1 MAMNDYSDNDYWK
14 ALAERFFEAGTSEEE
29 ERELRRFIASGLAGS
44 EFNDVRAVMGLAAV
58 GARRYHRRRRRTV
71 FLSAAALL
79 VVVQADY
86 GLSAV
91 VAVVMTAVS
100 LAADGGDSCVAY
112 INGTKHTD
120 EAIVMAQMHSTMDE
134 MAQQAQELSV
144 ERQMDD
150 FFVESFNN

>member
-1 MAMNDYSDNDYWK
+1 MNDYSDNNYWK

-29 ERELRRFIASGLAGS
+29 ERDLRRFITSGLAGS

-58 GARRYHRRRRRTV
+58 GARRYNRRRRRTV
-71 FLSAAALL
+71 FLSAA
-79 VVVQADY
+79 
-86 GLSAV
+86 AV

>member
-14 ALAERFFEAGTSEEE
+14 ALAERFFEADTSETE

-71 FLSAAALL
+71 FLSAAA
-79 VVVQADY
+79 AAA
-86 GLSAV
+86 AV

>member
-29 ERELRRFIASGLAGS
+29 ERELRRFITSGLAGS

-58 GARRYHRRRRRTV
+58 GARRYNQRRRRTV
-71 FLSAAALL
+71 FLSAA
-79 VVVQADY
+79 
-86 GLSAV
+86 AV

-144 ERQMDD
+144 ERQMDN

>member
-1 MAMNDYSDNDYWK
+1 MNDYSDNDYWK

-71 FLSAAALL
+71 FLSAAA
-79 VVVQADY
+79 
-86 GLSAV
+86 AV
-91 VAVVMTAVS
+91 VAVVLTAVS
-100 LAADGGDSCVAY
+100 LTADGGDSCVAY

>member
-1 MAMNDYSDNDYWK
+1 MNDYSDNDYWK

-58 GARRYHRRRRRTV
+58 GARRYNRRRRRTV
-71 FLSAAALL
+71 FLSA
-79 VVVQADY
+79 
-86 GLSAV
+86 AV

-144 ERQMDD
+144 ERQMDN

>member
-1 MAMNDYSDNDYWK
+1 MNDYSDNDYWK

-29 ERELRRFIASGLAGS
+29 ERELRRFITSGLAGS

-58 GARRYHRRRRRTV
+58 GARRYNRRRRRTV
-71 FLSAAALL
+71 FLSAAA
-79 VVVQADY
+79 A
-86 GLSAV
+86 
-91 VAVVMTAVS
+91 AVVMTAVS

-144 ERQMDD
+144 ERQMDN

>member
-1 MAMNDYSDNDYWK
+1 MNDYSDNDYWK

-58 GARRYHRRRRRTV
+58 GARLYNRRRRRTV
-71 FLSAAALL
+71 FLSAAA
-79 VVVQADY
+79 AAAA
-86 GLSAV
+86 AV

>member
-1 MAMNDYSDNDYWK
+1 MNDYSDNDYWK
-14 ALAERFFEAGTSEEE
+14 ALAERFFEADTSEEE

-71 FLSAAALL
+71 FLSAAA
-79 VVVQADY
+79 A
-86 GLSAV
+86 AV
-91 VAVVMTAVS
+91 VVMTAVS

>member
-1 MAMNDYSDNDYWK
+1 MNDYSDNDYWK
-14 ALAERFFEAGTSEEE
+14 ALAERFFEADTSEEE

-58 GARRYHRRRRRTV
+58 GARRYNRRRRRTV
-71 FLSAAALL
+71 FLSAAA
-79 VVVQADY
+79 
-86 GLSAV
+86 AV

-100 LAADGGDSCVAY
+100 LAADEGDSCVAY

-144 ERQMDD
+144 ERQMDN

>member
-1 MAMNDYSDNDYWK
+1 MNDYSDNDYWK
-14 ALAERFFEAGTSEEE
+14 ALAERFFEADTSEEE

-58 GARRYHRRRRRTV
+58 GARRYNRRRRRTV
-71 FLSAAALL
+71 FLSAAA
-79 VVVQADY
+79 A
-86 GLSAV
+86 
-91 VAVVMTAVS
+91 AVVMTAVS

>member
-58 GARRYHRRRRRTV
+58 GARRYNRRRRRTV
-71 FLSAAALL
+71 FLSAAA
-79 VVVQADY
+79 A
-86 GLSAV
+86 A
-91 VAVVMTAVS
+91 AVVMTAVS
-100 LAADGGDSCVAY
+100 LAANGGDSCVAY

>member
-29 ERELRRFIASGLAGS
+29 ERDLRRFITSGLAGS

-58 GARRYHRRRRRTV
+58 GARRYNRRRRRTV
-71 FLSAAALL
+71 FLSAA
-79 VVVQADY
+79 
-86 GLSAV
+86 AV

-112 INGTKHTD
+112 INGTRHTD

>member
-1 MAMNDYSDNDYWK
+1 MNDYSDNDYWK

-58 GARRYHRRRRRTV
+58 GARRYNRRRRRTV
-71 FLSAAALL
+71 FLSAA
-79 VVVQADY
+79 
-86 GLSAV
+86 AV

-144 ERQMDD
+144 ERQMDN

>member
-1 MAMNDYSDNDYWK
+1 MNDYSDNDYWK

-58 GARRYHRRRRRTV
+58 GARRYHRRRRRTD
-71 FLSAAALL
+71 FLSAAA
-79 VVVQADY
+79 
-86 GLSAV
+86 AV

-100 LAADGGDSCVAY
+100 LTADGGDSCVAY

-144 ERQMDD
+144 ERQMDN

>member
-1 MAMNDYSDNDYWK
+1 MAMNDYSENNYWK

-58 GARRYHRRRRRTV
+58 GARRYNRRRRRTV
-71 FLSAAALL
+71 FLSAAA
-79 VVVQADY
+79 
-86 GLSAV
+86 AV
-91 VAVVMTAVS
+91 VAVVVTAVS

>member
-1 MAMNDYSDNDYWK
+1 MAMNDYSDNDDWK

-71 FLSAAALL
+71 FLSAAA
-79 VVVQADY
+79 
-86 GLSAV
+86 AV

-100 LAADGGDSCVAY
+100 LTADGGDSCVAY

>member
-1 MAMNDYSDNDYWK
+1 MNDYSDNDYWK
-14 ALAERFFEAGTSEEE
+14 ALAERFFEADTSEEE

-58 GARRYHRRRRRTV
+58 GARRYNRRRRRTV
-71 FLSAAALL
+71 FLSTAA
-79 VVVQADY
+79 
-86 GLSAV
+86 AV
-91 VAVVMTAVS
+91 VAMVITAVS

>member
-71 FLSAAALL
+71 FLSAAA
-79 VVVQADY
+79 A
-86 GLSAV
+86 
-91 VAVVMTAVS
+91 AVVMTAVS
-100 LAADGGDSCVAY
+100 LAANGGDSCVAY

>member
-1 MAMNDYSDNDYWK
+1 MNDYSDNDYWK

-29 ERELRRFIASGLAGS
+29 ERDLRRFITSGLAGS

-58 GARRYHRRRRRTV
+58 GARRYNRRRRTV
-71 FLSAAALL
+71 FLSAAA
-79 VVVQADY
+79 A
-86 GLSAV
+86 
-91 VAVVMTAVS
+91 AVVMTAVS

-144 ERQMDD
+144 ERQMDN

>member
-1 MAMNDYSDNDYWK
+1 MNDYSDNDYWK

-58 GARRYHRRRRRTV
+58 GARRYNRRRRRTV
-71 FLSAAALL
+71 FLSAAAAA
-79 VVVQADY
+79 VAA
-86 GLSAV
+86 AV

>member
-14 ALAERFFEAGTSEEE
+14 ALAERFFEADTSEEE

-58 GARRYHRRRRRTV
+58 GARRYNRRRRRTI
-71 FLSAAALL
+71 FLSAAA
-79 VVVQADY
+79 A
-86 GLSAV
+86 A

>member
-29 ERELRRFIASGLAGS
+29 ERELRRFITSGLAGS

-71 FLSAAALL
+71 FLSAATA
-79 VVVQADY
+79 
-86 GLSAV
+86 AV

-100 LAADGGDSCVAY
+100 LAADGDSCVAY

>member
-1 MAMNDYSDNDYWK
+1 MNDYSDNDYWK
-14 ALAERFFEAGTSEEE
+14 ALAERFFEADTSEEE

-58 GARRYHRRRRRTV
+58 GARRYNRRRRRTV
-71 FLSAAALL
+71 FLSAAA
-79 VVVQADY
+79 A
-86 GLSAV
+86 
-91 VAVVMTAVS
+91 AVVMTAVS

-150 FFVESFNN
+150 FFVKSFNN

>member
-1 MAMNDYSDNDYWK
+1 MNDYSDNNYWK

-71 FLSAAALL
+71 FLSAAA
-79 VVVQADY
+79 
-86 GLSAV
+86 AV

-100 LAADGGDSCVAY
+100 LTADGGDSCVAY

>member
-29 ERELRRFIASGLAGS
+29 ERELRRFIASGQAGS

-58 GARRYHRRRRRTV
+58 GARRYNRRRRRTV
-71 FLSAAALL
+71 FLSA
-79 VVVQADY
+79 
-86 GLSAV
+86 AV

-144 ERQMDD
+144 ERQMDN

>member
-14 ALAERFFEAGTSEEE
+14 ALAERFFEADTSEEE

-71 FLSAAALL
+71 FLSAA
-79 VVVQADY
+79 
-86 GLSAV
+86 AV

>member
-1 MAMNDYSDNDYWK
+1 MNDYSDNDYWK
-14 ALAERFFEAGTSEEE
+14 ALAERFFEADTSEEE
-29 ERELRRFIASGLAGS
+29 ERELRRFIASGQAGS

-58 GARRYHRRRRRTV
+58 GARRYNRRRRRTV
-71 FLSAAALL
+71 FLSA
-79 VVVQADY
+79 
-86 GLSAV
+86 AV

-144 ERQMDD
+144 ERQMDN

>member
-1 MAMNDYSDNDYWK
+1 MNDYSDNDYWK
-14 ALAERFFEAGTSEEE
+14 ALAERFLEAGTSEEE
-29 ERELRRFIASGLAGS
+29 ERELRRIIASGQAGS

-71 FLSAAALL
+71 FLSAAA
-79 VVVQADY
+79 
-86 GLSAV
+86 AV

-100 LAADGGDSCVAY
+100 LTADGGDSCVAY

>member
-1 MAMNDYSDNDYWK
+1 MTIGKRLPNAFSR
-14 ALAERFFEAGTSEEE
+14 LA
-29 ERELRRFIASGLAGS
+29 LRRRRSANCADSSLPDWRAA
-44 EFNDVRAVMGLAAV
+44 NYVRAVMGLAAV

-71 FLSAAALL
+71 FLSAAA
-79 VVVQADY
+79 A
-86 GLSAV
+86 AV

-100 LAADGGDSCVAY
+100 LAANGGDSCVAY

>member
-1 MAMNDYSDNDYWK
+1 MAINDYSDNDYWK
-14 ALAERFFEAGTSEEE
+14 ALAERFFEAGTSEKE

-58 GARRYHRRRRRTV
+58 GARRYNRRRRRTV
-71 FLSAAALL
+71 FLSAAA
-79 VVVQADY
+79 
-86 GLSAV
+86 AV

-112 INGTKHTD
+112 INGTRHTD

>member
-1 MAMNDYSDNDYWK
+1 MNDYSDNDYWK

-58 GARRYHRRRRRTV
+58 GAKRYNRRRRRTV
-71 FLSAAALL
+71 FLSAAA
-79 VVVQADY
+79 A
-86 GLSAV
+86 
-91 VAVVMTAVS
+91 AVVMTAVS

>member
-1 MAMNDYSDNDYWK
+1 MNDYSDNEYWK

-58 GARRYHRRRRRTV
+58 GARRYNRRRRRTV
-71 FLSAAALL
+71 FLSAAA
-79 VVVQADY
+79 
-86 GLSAV
+86 AV

-144 ERQMDD
+144 ERQMDN

>member
-1 MAMNDYSDNDYWK
+1 MNDYSDNDYWK

-58 GARRYHRRRRRTV
+58 GARRYNRRRRTV
-71 FLSAAALL
+71 FLSAAA
-79 VVVQADY
+79 
-86 GLSAV
+86 AV

-100 LAADGGDSCVAY
+100 LAANGGDSCVAY

-144 ERQMDD
+144 ERQMDN

>member
-1 MAMNDYSDNDYWK
+1 MNDYSDNDYWK

-44 EFNDVRAVMGLAAV
+44 EFNDVRAV
-58 GARRYHRRRRRTV
+58 
-71 FLSAAALL
+71 
-79 VVVQADY
+79 
-86 GLSAV
+86 

-112 INGTKHTD
+112 INGTRHTD

-144 ERQMDD
+144 ERQMDN

>member
-1 MAMNDYSDNDYWK
+1 MNDYYDNDYWK

-58 GARRYHRRRRRTV
+58 GARRYNRRRRRTV
-71 FLSAAALL
+71 FLSAAA
-79 VVVQADY
+79 A
-86 GLSAV
+86 A
-91 VAVVMTAVS
+91 VAVVITAVS

-144 ERQMDD
+144 ERQMDN

>member
-58 GARRYHRRRRRTV
+58 GARRDHRRRRRTV
-71 FLSAAALL
+71 FLSAAA
-79 VVVQADY
+79 A
-86 GLSAV
+86 A
-91 VAVVMTAVS
+91 AVVMTAVS

-144 ERQMDD
+144 ERQMDN

>member
-1 MAMNDYSDNDYWK
+1 MNDYSDNDYWK

-58 GARRYHRRRRRTV
+58 GARRYNRRRRRTV
-71 FLSAAALL
+71 FLSAAA
-79 VVVQADY
+79 A
-86 GLSAV
+86 AV
-91 VAVVMTAVS
+91 VAVVMAVVMTAVS

-144 ERQMDD
+144 ERQMDN

>member
-1 MAMNDYSDNDYWK
+1 MNDYSDNDYWK
-14 ALAERFFEAGTSEEE
+14 ALAERFFEADTSEEE

-58 GARRYHRRRRRTV
+58 GARRYNRRRRRTV
-71 FLSAAALL
+71 FLSA
-79 VVVQADY
+79 
-86 GLSAV
+86 AV

-144 ERQMDD
+144 ERQMDN